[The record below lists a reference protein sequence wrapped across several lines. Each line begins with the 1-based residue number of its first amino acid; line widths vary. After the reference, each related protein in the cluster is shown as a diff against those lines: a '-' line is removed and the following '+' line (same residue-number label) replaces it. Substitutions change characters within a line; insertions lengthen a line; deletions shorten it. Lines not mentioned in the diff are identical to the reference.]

1 MFAQF
6 RIRYPQGS
14 IITELLTVDNGKYIV
29 RSLIQ
34 VDGIT
39 LATGMAAAET
49 VELAEDRA
57 RIRALAVLDISP
69 TTSVA
74 NSLGSFSLPEPAPL
88 RDVPAPQ
95 AWEPNTYE
103 SPIVKSATYSLEN
116 GDSASALA
124 ELRTNPVLPLVD
136 QILDSPPLEI
146 PPTSEPM
153 DISAII
159 DRTDVEMKRLGWTKE
174 QGRNYI
180 KSQYGKKMRAELSN
194 QQLLEFLHYLELQPN
209 PED

>member
-14 IITELLTVDNGKYIV
+14 IITELLTVDSSKYIV

-69 TTSVA
+69 TVA
-74 NSLGSFSLPEPAPL
+74 SSLGSFSLPEPAPL
-88 RDVPAPQ
+88 TDLPAPKV
-95 AWEPNTYE
+95 WETNTYE

-124 ELRTNPVLPLVD
+124 ELRTTPVLPLVD

>member
-34 VDGIT
+34 VDGMT

-74 NSLGSFSLPEPAPL
+74 NSLDSFSLPEPAPF
-88 RDVPAPQ
+88 RDVPGPQ

-103 SPIVKSATYSLEN
+103 SPIVKSGTYSLEN
-116 GDSASALA
+116 GDSAS
-124 ELRTNPVLPLVD
+124 PVLPLVD
-136 QILDSPPLEI
+136 QILASPPLEI

>member
-6 RIRYPQGS
+6 RVRYPQGS
-14 IITELLTVDNGKYIV
+14 IMAELLTLDSGKYIV

-39 LATGMAAAET
+39 LATGMAAADT
-49 VELAEDRA
+49 VELAEDQA
-57 RIRALAVLDISP
+57 RIRALAVLNIYP
-69 TTSVA
+69 TTSPA
-74 NSLGSFSLPEPAPL
+74 SSLGSFSLPEPAPL
-88 RDVPAPQ
+88 TDLPAPKV
-95 AWEPNTYE
+95 WETNTYE
-103 SPIVKSATYSLEN
+103 LPIQKPETYGLEN
-116 GDSASALA
+116 SDRPSERT
-124 ELRTNPVLPLVD
+124 ELRPSPVLPLVD

-146 PPTSEPM
+146 PTTSEPM

-194 QQLLEFLHYLELQPN
+194 EQLLEFLHYLELQPN

>member
-14 IITELLTVDNGKYIV
+14 IIAELLSFDSGKYIV

-39 LATGMAAAET
+39 LATGMAAADT
-49 VELAEDRA
+49 VELAEDQARA
-57 RIRALAVLDISP
+57 RALAVLDIYP
-69 TTSVA
+69 TTAPAS
-74 NSLGSFSLPEPAPL
+74 SFSFPEPAPL
-88 RDVPAPQ
+88 TDLPTPKVPAS
-95 AWEPNTYE
+95 NTYG
-103 SPIVKSATYSLEN
+103 SPIAKSETYSAEN
-116 GDSASALA
+116 GDRA
-124 ELRTNPVLPLVD
+124 VLPLVD

-146 PPTSEPM
+146 PTSREPM
-153 DISAII
+153 DISTII

-194 QQLLEFLHYLELQPN
+194 EQLLEFLHYLELQPN